1 MKIDRLTTP
10 TPTEP
15 FQYCVKVHW
24 ADHRLSRR
32 NRNQTILKTL
42 DSLSIDRKEVSYRYD
57 MVIDATYVNF
67 KSKVDGVDF
76 YVTLGL

>member
-24 ADHRLSRR
+24 DNHRLSRR
-32 NRNQTILKTL
+32 TRNKTILKAL
-42 DSLSIDRKEVSYRYD
+42 DSLGIDRKEVSYRYD

-76 YVTLGL
+76 YVTMGL